1 MKHTNETLIETAM
14 EIAKRAH
21 EGQTRNDKT
30 TPYFVH
36 PLAVAKRLSDSGE
49 SAEVVAAGFL
59 HDVLGDTPVSVCDL
73 QAHGIPDSVI
83 EAVRLL
89 TKKKGA
95 EKISNR
101 SYVTAISGNIIAR
114 RVKIADMLHNLSDK
128 PTERQIMR
136 YSRGLLVLV
145 DAEQKARA
153 AATPLPA

>member
-1 MKHTNETLIETAM
+1 MKHTAETLIETAM
-14 EIAKRAH
+14 QIAKRAH

-36 PLAVAKRLSDSGE
+36 PLAVAKRLSDAGE

-59 HDVLGDTPVSVCDL
+59 HDVLEDTPVSVCDM
-73 QAHGIPDSVI
+73 QAHGIPESVI

-101 SYVTAISGNIIAR
+101 AYIAAISGNVIAR
-114 RVKIADMLHNLSDK
+114 KVKIADMLHNLSDK
-128 PTERQIMR
+128 PSNRQILR
-136 YSRGLLVLV
+136 YARGLLVLV
-145 DAEQKARA
+145 DTEERARA
-153 AATPLPA
+153 ATNP